1 MIRAGSTLIFGSSD
15 RYFLSRYQIA
25 ASMPLQMTLY
35 FSIPYALVYAG
46 LSQYLYVWKSN
57 IWEVPLVVAVVS
69 PMIFTVWALL
79 EPIRLILGY
88 VGNLKERVAWLGGFW
103 VLTIFPQLVV
113 HLYFLFGPSGIGWI
127 NMPIETAMST
137 IYVLIS
143 LLQLALGYSTIKR
156 LVAKAMADFHLQPI
170 DDAADD
176 AALTL

>member
-1 MIRAGSTLIFGSSD
+1 M
-15 RYFLSRYQIA
+15 
-25 ASMPLQMTLY
+25 
-35 FSIPYALVYAG
+35 
-46 LSQYLYVWKSN
+46 
-57 IWEVPLVVAVVS
+57 
-69 PMIFTVWALL
+69 
-79 EPIRLILGY
+79 
-88 VGNLKERVAWLGGFW
+88 GNLKERSRGSEVLG
-103 VLTIFPQLVV
+103 TIFPQLIV

-176 AALTL
+176 AALTLRTRVAGWPSVRTRR